1 MVGQLIRLKLRIIWN
16 TVRRQTAVLV
26 LAILG
31 TLQFGTMY
39 VGALVGTAFLAQ
51 SEGAATLAAVLPIVG
66 PVVFLLWLILP
77 ILFSAMDN

>member
-51 SEGAATLAAVLPIVG
+51 SEGAATLAAVLPIAG
-66 PVVFLLWLILP
+66 SRRLPPVVDPADPVL
-77 ILFSAMDN
+77 SDG